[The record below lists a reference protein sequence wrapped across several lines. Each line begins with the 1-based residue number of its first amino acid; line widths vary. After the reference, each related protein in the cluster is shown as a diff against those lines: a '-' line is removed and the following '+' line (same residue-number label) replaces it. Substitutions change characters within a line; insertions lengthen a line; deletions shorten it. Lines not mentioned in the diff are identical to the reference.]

1 VARVQWVIESIGRIG
16 RISRACGK
24 TPIYI
29 YQPEEEAPRV
39 HMHLARGEERK
50 DH

>member
-1 VARVQWVIESIGRIG
+1 MLRR
-16 RISRACGK
+16 SRSERWHVYNGLSSLSDQ
-24 TPIYI
+24 I
-29 YQPEEEAPRV
+29 EEAPRV